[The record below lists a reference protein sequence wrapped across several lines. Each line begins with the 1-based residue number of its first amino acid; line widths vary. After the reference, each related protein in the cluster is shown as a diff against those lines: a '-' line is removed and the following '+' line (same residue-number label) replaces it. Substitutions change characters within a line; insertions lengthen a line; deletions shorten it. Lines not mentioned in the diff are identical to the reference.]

1 MGVVVD
7 SVVVEAGVVTS
18 VLLGDEAHH
27 RSFCASAVSIMSTV
41 ISSLPSVTGAVVV
54 VASGVVIV
62 LPDMVILSA
71 VDETDVSLVL
81 IAVGVATAVL
91 MGAGVHHMSC

>member
-7 SVVVEAGVVTS
+7 SVVVETGVVAS
-18 VLLGDEAHH
+18 VLLGAEAHH
-27 RSFCASAVSIMSTV
+27 RSVCASAVSIMPTV
-41 ISSLPSVTGAVVV
+41 ISSLPPVAGAVVV

-62 LPDMVILSA
+62 LPTMVILSA
-71 VDETDVSLVL
+71 VDEADVSLVL
-81 IAVGVATAVL
+81 IVVGVATAVL